1 MKKKKVF
8 FKDSI
13 DFYILYGKYII
24 YETEIVTFQKIQI
37 RMRVK
42 MLMLYSSEG
51 RRKDKTL
58 KRIPFCINKNSS
70 LKLMEFNTPFL
81 LVNSQKNGIDR
92 IYSIRNLIQFDMVYD
107 QMGHQKN

>member
-1 MKKKKVF
+1 
-8 FKDSI
+8 
-13 DFYILYGKYII
+13 
-24 YETEIVTFQKIQI
+24 
-37 RMRVK
+37 